1 MKDRHLVVSAVNFS
15 EGGPL
20 TVLRDSLAAAAA
32 TLGERWR
39 ITALVH
45 AHDLID
51 IPEIETLA
59 FPRSKSSWLRRIA
72 LEWWTFER
80 LSRRLKPDMWMS
92 LHDMTPRVATRRQ
105 AVYCHNPSPFYAP
118 SMKEAW
124 YDPGFFAFNKLYLWL
139 YRAFIGRNDAVIV
152 QQEWLRRELGRYH
165 RNVVVAHPGVKTATV
180 APQLS
185 APLRQPDSAAP
196 LRLLYPAL
204 PRVFKNIETVCEA
217 VALLPEPVRNRVE
230 LRLTMDG
237 SEGRWARTLRRR
249 YGSFS
254 AIHFIG
260 RQDRTG
266 MAAQY
271 ARCDMVLFPSR
282 LETWGL
288 PISEAKDFGKP
299 LLVADLPYAHET
311 VGSYAD
317 VSFLDPG
324 DPAAWAAAIGAAVDG
339 RWTPQ
344 GHHGAASATPFFA
357 DWPALW
363 TYLTKDL

>member
-1 MKDRHLVVSAVNFS
+1 MKDRHLVISAVNFS

-45 AHDLID
+45 DHALLD
-51 IPEIETLA
+51 IPGVETLA

-72 LEWWTFER
+72 LEWWSFAQ
-80 LSRRLKPDMWMS
+80 LSRRLKPDMWLS
-92 LHDMTPRVATRRQ
+92 LHDMTPRVAARRQ

-152 QQEWLRRELGRYH
+152 QQEWLRRELRRYH
-165 RNVVVAHPGVKTATV
+165 RNVVVAHPGARTV
-180 APQLS
+180 AAAARPP
-185 APLRQPDSAAP
+185 ARLRRPDPDAP

-217 VALLPEPVRNRVE
+217 VALLPEPLRNRVE

-237 SEGRWARTLRRR
+237 SEGRWARAVHRR
-249 YGSFS
+249 YGSLP
-254 AIHFIG
+254 AVRFIG

-266 MAAQY
+266 MAAEY
-271 ARCDMVLFPSR
+271 ARCDMVVFPSR

-288 PISEAKDFGKP
+288 PISEAKDVGKP

-317 VSFLDPG
+317 VSFLDPA
-324 DPAAWAAAIGAAVDG
+324 DPAAWTAAIVAAAGG
-339 RWTPQ
+339 CWTPQ
-344 GHHGAASATPFFA
+344 GQHGTDPAEPFFA
-357 DWPALW
+357 DWPSLW
-363 TYLTKDL
+363 AYLTKDL